1 MLFALGGGVVG
12 DITGF
17 AAATYLRGIDF
28 VQIPTTL
35 LAQVDSSVGGKTGV
49 DFDQYKNMVGA
60 FYMPKLVYMNLS
72 VLKTLDDR
80 QYYAGMGEVMKYG
93 LIKNASFYEWILDNM
108 YEIHERAGELD
119 ELAHAA
125 AEDSMLGSGIGMSG
139 QRIAMQM
146 RRLPK
151 GHNVF
156 ELNAPRFWQCRNLGA
171 NSARAVKK
179 MPFKAIYR
187 GE

>member
-1 MLFALGGGVVG
+1 MVVNKPTIIIYTNDPDQEFFMKSAPG
-12 DITGF
+12 SKKK
-17 AAATYLRGIDF
+17 DF
-28 VQIPTTL
+28 CMR
-35 LAQVDSSVGGKTGV
+35 
-49 DFDQYKNMVGA
+49 F
-60 FYMPKLVYMNLS
+60 
-72 VLKTLDDR
+72 
-80 QYYAGMGEVMKYG
+80 MKEPESWM
-93 LIKNASFYEWILDNM
+93 IWHMKQRRF
-108 YEIHERAGELD
+108 
-119 ELAHAA
+119 HA
-125 AEDSMLGSGIGMSG
+125 GSGIGMSG

-187 GE
+187 EE

>member
-1 MLFALGGGVVG
+1 MGRKGILGRLPVVY
-12 DITGF
+12 DPARRGF
-17 AAATYLRGIDF
+17 AVENSAEF
-28 VQIPTTL
+28 VKTQIR
-35 LAQVDSSVGGKTGV
+35 QK
-49 DFDQYKNMVGA
+49 
-60 FYMPKLVYMNLS
+60 
-72 VLKTLDDR
+72 LDD
-80 QYYAGMGEVMKYG
+80 
-93 LIKNASFYEWILDNM
+93 
-108 YEIHERAGELD
+108 
-119 ELAHAA
+119 LAHEA

>member
-1 MLFALGGGVVG
+1 MVVNK
-12 DITGF
+12 
-17 AAATYLRGIDF
+17 
-28 VQIPTTL
+28 PTIIIYTN
-35 LAQVDSSVGGKTGV
+35 DP
-49 DFDQYKNMVGA
+49 DQE
-60 FYMPKLVYMNLS
+60 FL
-72 VLKTLDDR
+72 
-80 QYYAGMGEVMKYG
+80 
-93 LIKNASFYEWILDNM
+93 
-108 YEIHERAGELD
+108 HEMD